1 MNQKNPW
8 KTLSSNIKYKNQY
21 ITVIEDK
28 VIKPGGKKGIY
39 GYVKVRQTIGI
50 VPVDNNNNIYLC
62 KQFRYIFKEES
73 WEIPRGFIGDGEMP
87 DEAALR
93 ELEEEA
99 GLTSN
104 KLTLI
109 GSLRLSIGLINEQ
122 CKIYIAQNLSQSNK
136 FINQEDEIKEV
147 KIFTLRRI
155 QIMIKE
161 GKILDGLTVGAIL
174 MAKEK
179 LNF

>member
-1 MNQKNPW
+1 
-8 KTLSSNIKYKNQY
+8 
-21 ITVIEDK
+21 
-28 VIKPGGKKGIY
+28 
-39 GYVKVRQTIGI
+39 
-50 VPVDNNNNIYLC
+50 
-62 KQFRYIFKEES
+62 
-73 WEIPRGFIGDGEMP
+73 MP